1 MAVDLRGNSKRWQR
15 NVEVPRPSF
24 GAAVVQVKVDLQFAG
39 TTVDGVFQRYAI
51 FERDGLFEVF
61 AMIADV
67 SHGSVPQAAPYSL
80 SGGLAV
86 LFGTVLQ
93 EQLLYALC
101 VHTCFIFR
109 GISHES

>member
-1 MAVDLRGNSKRWQR
+1 
-15 NVEVPRPSF
+15 
-24 GAAVVQVKVDLQFAG
+24 
-39 TTVDGVFQRYAI
+39 
-51 FERDGLFEVF
+51 
-61 AMIADV
+61 MIADV